1 MRDCNTCAHH
11 VQGRS
16 LDAAPATCHDCLSFG
31 RYHTIAVLPYW
42 QPKEGVATGEVVDTG
57 SEQIDYPVPTLLEL
71 DPTHP
76 QEVKEL
82 DKWTFAKVNSWT
94 PPASGG
100 TKYDDG
106 KPGMHLLDNI
116 ALREIAKVLDFG
128 AKKYAPNNW
137 RKGIAMSRL
146 LAAALRHLFAY
157 ASGEKTD
164 PESGLSHLAHAGC
177 CVMFALNME
186 QTRPDLND
194 TFQPEKA

>member
-1 MRDCNTCAHH
+1 MRDCSTCKFH

-16 LDAAPATCHDCLSFG
+16 LAESPAHCHDCLSFVQG
-31 RYHTIAVLPYW
+31 GKPVLPYYIPKW
-42 QPKEGVATGEVVDTG
+42 EGEQPKEVVLIKPIRCEISEGEERPVD
-57 SEQIDYPVPTLLEL
+57 PTLPAPSFYTAPQAHGPA
-71 DPTHP
+71 PT
-76 QEVKEL
+76 
-82 DKWTFAKVNSWT
+82 A
-94 PPASGG
+94 GG

-106 KPGMHLLDNI
+106 KPGMHLLDHI

-157 ASGEKTD
+157 ASGERKD

-177 CVMFALNME
+177 CVVFALNME

-194 TFQPEKA
+194 VYTGVA